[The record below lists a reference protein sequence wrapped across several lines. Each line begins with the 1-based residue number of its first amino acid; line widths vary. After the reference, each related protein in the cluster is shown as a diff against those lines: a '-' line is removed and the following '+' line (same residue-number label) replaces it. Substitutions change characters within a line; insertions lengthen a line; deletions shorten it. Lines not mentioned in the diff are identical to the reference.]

1 MRFGRGRSRTA
12 LVVAGVALLGLLTQ
26 WTALCRPRDER
37 ARKLDRGTVRPP
49 SRDPGRLPSHDPA
62 RAGEGTSTPAAAKML
77 LHMLGR
83 GTGTIAIIAALWIAS
98 QVWMAQQEADAVA
111 RALTGGNPANA
122 SLLATRYGCGGCHTI
137 PGLPGAEG
145 QVGPPLGGLRQR
157 VFVAGV
163 LPNTADNLINWIVE
177 PRRYSSR
184 SAMPET
190 GIGPEGARDIAAYL
204 YAH

>member
-1 MRFGRGRSRTA
+1 MVMRFGQGKSRTV
-12 LVVAGVALLGLLTQ
+12 LLVAGVALLGLLSQ
-26 WTALCRPRDER
+26 WTALCRPGNER
-37 ARKLDRGTVRPP
+37 GRVAGAGTAGCPQ
-49 SRDPGRLPSHDPA
+49 GDPA

-77 LHMLGR
+77 LQMLGW
-83 GTGTIAIIAALWIAS
+83 GTGTIAIVAALWIAS
-98 QVWMAQQEADAVA
+98 QVWMAEREADAVA

-122 SLLATRYGCGGCHTI
+122 AMLATRYGCGGCHTI

-145 QVGPPLGGLRQR
+145 QVGPPLGGLRHR

-163 LPNTADNLINWIVE
+163 LPNTAGNLVEWIVE
-177 PRRYSSR
+177 PRRYSPR
-184 SAMPET
+184 SAMPAT